1 MSLLTAEEVT
11 NLYLY
16 GSKTKPADIENENLI
31 RDNQLKTSTTTSVDI
46 NEYMTTGP
54 GRFASPAFF
63 EVIKQFFSPTSSGL
77 APGTYTKQDLYDRFG
92 LNTYDDKTVTI
103 LQHLYDD
110 GQDNYLERAY
120 IWETTAFKI
129 DDRTTFVIE
138 ADGNRYIKDFG
149 VIPFS
154 NPGENPKEDFDFNS
168 DSAFSKLANFAL
180 EPLVDPSGIGRT
192 VDIYFD
198 GTRNLQNMFTHADY
212 VNAAVTAVLPN
223 PGLVGTIIGN
233 AFSFTHDLFNN
244 GSTRFLYDNKPILY
258 GTNGDD
264 SLSASKVNW
273 QDAPFLNEYKSN
285 GVVLIAGAGDDALT
299 GSTADDYLLGG
310 LGNDTLKGGKGFDT
324 YIVSNGDTISD
335 NDGVGKILFD
345 NQELHGGTK
354 KTGEHEW
361 KDGYGNTYSRLGHK
375 LFVISSDNQSV
386 ITIQNFTNNK
396 LGIHL
401 DTLDDIKK
409 EVNTAKSTSSPNY
422 SRFK

>member
-310 LGNDTLKGGKGFDT
+310 LGNDTLKC
-324 YIVSNGDTISD
+324 
-335 NDGVGKILFD
+335 
-345 NQELHGGTK
+345 EL
-354 KTGEHEW
+354 
-361 KDGYGNTYSRLGHK
+361 R
-375 LFVISSDNQSV
+375 
-386 ITIQNFTNNK
+386 
-396 LGIHL
+396 
-401 DTLDDIKK
+401 
-409 EVNTAKSTSSPNY
+409 AK
-422 SRFK
+422 